1 MHWNI
6 FAQEDASQPSRYRL
20 DLAAIERSLREVQ
33 ADFEKINARLDSPHD
48 ALSDEVVSNML
59 AGYRCIDE
67 ALRLNID
74 LFMLGNSARILE
86 LNILTLCGDDL
97 AKRKQHVAHIQAT
110 EQRFYQ
116 QKDGFGDLKEWLER
130 NKHEPVWERAAGVYL
145 HILSTPQLFIE
156 GNHRTGVLI
165 VSYLLARE
173 GQPPFVL
180 TKDNARAY
188 FDPSKHAHD
197 RNRHSLPMIWQ
208 WPRLQRDIAELLRNQ
223 VRQEFLTVDNTY

>member
-6 FAQEDASQPSRYRL
+6 FAQDNPQTSCYRL
-20 DLAAIERSLREVQ
+20 DLAAIEASLREVQ
-33 ADFEKINARLDSPHD
+33 ADFEKINSRLDSPHD

-67 ALRLNID
+67 ALQLNID
-74 LFMLGNSARILE
+74 LFMLGNSARVLE
-86 LNILTLCGDDL
+86 LNTLILCGEDTE
-97 AKRKQHVAHIQAT
+97 KRKQHVSHIKAT
-110 EQRFYQ
+110 EKRFYQ

-130 NKHEPVWERAAGVYL
+130 NKNESVWERAAGVYL

-173 GQPPFVL
+173 GHPPFVL
-180 TKDNARAY
+180 SKHNIRAY
-188 FDPSKHAHD
+188 FEPSKHAFD
-197 RNRHSLPMIWQ
+197 RNRHSLTMLWQ
-208 WPRLQRDIAELLRNQ
+208 WPRLQHDIAQLLRSQ
-223 VRQEFLTVDNTY
+223 SRAEFLLTDSD